1 MAKVSAKALFG
12 RTVRTLR
19 EARGYSQEELA
30 ERATL
35 HRNYVGSLERGER
48 NVAIENIVKLA
59 KALSVRPGELFED
72 MH

>member
-1 MAKVSAKALFG
+1 MAKVSAKTLFG

-59 KALSVRPGELFED
+59 RALSVRPGDLFED
-72 MH
+72 VR

>member
-1 MAKVSAKALFG
+1 MAKVSAKTLFG

-35 HRNYVGSLERGER
+35 HRYYVGSLERGER

-59 KALSVRPGELFED
+59 RALSVCPAELFED
-72 MH
+72 VR

>member
-1 MAKVSAKALFG
+1 MAKVSAKTLFG

-30 ERATL
+30 ERASL

-59 KALSVRPGELFED
+59 RALSVRPGELFED
-72 MH
+72 VR